1 MSAAFD
7 TVKHTVLLD
16 RFAKEFGITD
26 YANAWLSSYFT
37 NRNQQVNITGI
48 LSDPIPLTCGMPQ
61 GSILGPKGYPMYVS
75 PVYVTVRNIGAIFDA
90 EMKMLDQVSSVCKAS
105 YASLHSLGR
114 IRKYLNDDSFK
125 TLVHAFITCKI
136 DNFNSLLSGVPKY
149 AIHKLQMVLNNAARL
164 ITRQDRT
171 QHITNTLIE
180 LHWLPI
186 DARIDFKILLFTYK
200 ALNDLGPEY
209 ISNILHFKQ
218 HKRDTRSS
226 SDFLLL
232 DPPKTLFK
240 TMGDRAFAFN
250 AVKQWNVLPLD
261 LRSSPTLSVF
271 KKNLKTYLFKRSYP
285 DIS

>member
-1 MSAAFD
+1 MNLSFIPSEWHVAKRKMEACIEEIREWLKWNCLKLND
-7 TVKHTVLLD
+7 GKTEIMIVGQNNLTRKINNPELSIGHANVKPTT
-16 RFAKEFGITD
+16 K
-26 YANAWLSSYFT
+26 
-37 NRNQQVNITGI
+37 
-48 LSDPIPLTCGMPQ
+48 
-61 GSILGPKGYPMYVS
+61 
-75 PVYVTVRNIGAIFDA
+75 VRNIGAIFDA

-149 AIHKLQMVLNNAARL
+149 AIYKLQMVLNNAARL

-226 SDFLLL
+226 SDFLL
-232 DPPKTLFK
+232 
-240 TMGDRAFAFN
+240 
-250 AVKQWNVLPLD
+250 
-261 LRSSPTLSVF
+261 
-271 KKNLKTYLFKRSYP
+271 
-285 DIS
+285 